1 MRVLVA
7 SDVLPL
13 QRRKV
18 GARPSDSR
26 RRLWLP
32 GDARTTIEHLLRYTF
47 GYCEG
52 AKLSSTYPVVPGGA
66 AVTYMDCNVG
76 RRSRE
81 LSYDNPKCS
90 KYSENK
96 KKCKKKWEKHGCQ
109 WAKSPPGEA
118 DRCTDYKKMYQA
130 CLEIPVREAGLPE
143 VGR

>member
-1 MRVLVA
+1 
-7 SDVLPL
+7 
-13 QRRKV
+13 
-18 GARPSDSR
+18 
-26 RRLWLP
+26 
-32 GDARTTIEHLLRYTF
+32 
-47 GYCEG
+47 
-52 AKLSSTYPVVPGGA
+52 
-66 AVTYMDCNVG
+66 MDCNVG

-90 KYSENK
+90 KYSDDK

>member
-1 MRVLVA
+1 MFA
-7 SDVLPL
+7 
-13 QRRKV
+13 
-18 GARPSDSR
+18 
-26 RRLWLP
+26 P
-32 GDARTTIEHLLRYTF
+32 GDRPEMTSDQQPEEAE
-47 GYCEG
+47 ESVDSQ
-52 AKLSSTYPVVPGGA
+52 SS
-66 AVTYMDCNVG
+66 
-76 RRSRE
+76 
-81 LSYDNPKCS
+81 DNPKCS